1 MEEIKKEIKAD
12 QTINLEGLL
21 CPIPVVKVSQAI
33 KSLPVG
39 GILAATATD
48 PGVLA
53 DTLRCGE
60 YYFHHYPL
68 QGKGDPAQQAGGGS
82 VERVT
87 TGGRDEAITIESAG
101 HTNRCPNTRRT

>member
-1 MEEIKKEIKAD
+1 MTEEIKQEIKAD

-33 KSLPVG
+33 KNLPVG

-53 DTLRCGE
+53 DIPAWTRSTGNELLSINRE
-60 YYFHHYPL
+60 
-68 QGKGDPAQQAGGGS
+68 GK
-82 VERVT
+82 
-87 TGGRDEAITIESAG
+87 IIKFLIK
-101 HTNRCPNTRRT
+101 RTK

>member
-1 MEEIKKEIKAD
+1 MADEIKAD

-39 GILAATATD
+39 GVLAATATD

-53 DTLRCGE
+53 DIPAWTRSTGNELLSMNRD
-60 YYFHHYPL
+60 
-68 QGKGDPAQQAGGGS
+68 GKLIKFL
-82 VERVT
+82 VKRVK
-87 TGGRDEAITIESAG
+87 
-101 HTNRCPNTRRT
+101 